1 MGPPVMPVATYDRD
15 ARPPASADAPAAVAI
30 RTPERGKRRLARLLG
45 PPAILAIATLALLA
59 LWRELRAYRLTDVLR
74 QVRDL
79 RPQTIGLAV
88 VVTACGYLALS
99 GYDALALRYVGRRVH
114 ARRIVLASFIAY
126 AFSQTISLS
135 ALTGASIRYRF
146 WSAWGLSTAE
156 IARAVAFTVA
166 TLWLGAFTLGGA
178 ALVLEPGV
186 VSSAIPALSVGVARA
201 IGSVLLGLVVM
212 HLIWAIVVRRPLRV
226 GGWRIEGP
234 DPRLALAQVSIA
246 TLDWTLAGLVL
257 YILLRDAA
265 PLPFAGFLGLFILAQ
280 VIGLASHVPGG
291 LGVFETAMVL
301 LLEPRMPPSA
311 VLGAL
316 VAYRAIYYLLP
327 LTIAAVIL
335 LTHELLRQRA
345 HLTRLAGTAGQL
357 ISPLAPHLLSGSA
370 FVAGV
375 ILLVSGVTP
384 ADPIRLVW
392 LSDVFPLAVIEL
404 AHLAASVAGITL
416 VLVALSLRRRL
427 DAAYQL
433 AVVALAVGIV
443 ASLLKGVDW
452 EEALALAV
460 VLVTLIP
467 AHRHFYRRAA
477 LTAEPF
483 TPGWLVAIALV
494 LGGVL
499 WLGLFSYKHV
509 EYAGELWW
517 RFALSG
523 DAPRFLRA
531 TAAVVAAVVAFAFA
545 HLLRPAPARPAS
557 PTPTALHCAA
567 DIAARSERTDVWLAL
582 LGDKALLLSDSGRAF
597 IMYAVAGR
605 SWVALGD
612 PAGAAAERAELAWRF
627 RELADRHGGW
637 TVFYQVGKE
646 DLPLYV
652 DLGLTLVKVGEEA
665 CVPLRGFSLE
675 GGARKRLR
683 RAHRDVE
690 REGASFEVVPPV
702 GVPMLIPELR
712 RVSDDWL
719 ANKHTREKR
728 FSIGFFDERYLRHFP
743 VAVARVH
750 GRIVAF
756 ANVLLSGTGTELSV
770 DLMRYSSDAP
780 HGVMDYLFTEL
791 MLWGSRDG
799 YRSFNLGMA
808 PLSGFAP
815 RALAPLWS
823 RAGAF
828 VYGHGEH
835 FYNFRGLRQYKEK
848 FDPVWEPRYLASPGG
863 LALPRILTN
872 IATLVSGGLAG
883 VVAR

>member
-1 MGPPVMPVATYDRD
+1 VT
-15 ARPPASADAPAAVAI
+15 AVAI
-30 RTPERGKRRLARLLG
+30 PTSDRGARRLARVLG
-45 PPAILAIATLALLA
+45 PPVILAIATLALLA
-59 LWRELRAYRLTDVLR
+59 LWRELRTYRLEDVLR
-74 QVRDL
+74 HVRDL
-79 RPQTIGLAV
+79 RPQTVGLALA
-88 VVTACGYLALS
+88 VTACGYLALS
-99 GYDALALRYVGRRVH
+99 GYDALALRYVGRRVR

-146 WSAWGLSTAE
+146 WSAWGLSTVE

-166 TLWLGAFTLGGA
+166 TLWLGAFTLGAA
-178 ALVLEPGV
+178 ALVLEPAV
-186 VSSAIPALSVGVARA
+186 VSSAIPALAVGVVRA
-201 IGSVLLGLVVM
+201 LGVVLIGVVVAY
-212 HLIWAIVVRRPLRV
+212 LIWTVVVRRPLSV
-226 GGWRIEGP
+226 GGWRLEAP
-234 DPRLALAQVSIA
+234 DARLALAQVGIS

-265 PLPFAGFLGLFILAQ
+265 PLSFVGFLGLFVLAQ

-291 LGVFETAMVL
+291 LGVFETALVL
-301 LLEPRMPPSA
+301 LLEPRVPPA
-311 VLGAL
+311 TVLGAL

-327 LTIAAVIL
+327 LTTAAVIL
-335 LTHELLRQRA
+335 ATHELLRRRA
-345 HLTRLAGTAGQL
+345 HLTRIAGTAGQL

-392 LSDVFPLAVIEL
+392 LSGVFPLAVIEVG
-404 AHLAASVAGITL
+404 HLVASVAGITL
-416 VLVALSLRRRL
+416 VLLALGLRRRL

-433 AVVALAVGIV
+433 AVVALGVGIV

-452 EEALALAV
+452 EEALALSV
-460 VLVTLIP
+460 VLVTLVP
-467 AHRHFYRRAA
+467 SRHHFYRRAA

-557 PTPTALHCAA
+557 PTPMALNRAA
-567 DIAARSERTDVWLAL
+567 DVAARSDRTDAWLAL
-582 LGDKALLLSDSGRAF
+582 LGDKALLLSASCQAF

-612 PAGAAAERAELAWRF
+612 PAGAASERAELAWRF

-637 TVFYQVGKE
+637 TVFYQVGKG

-652 DLGLTLVKVGEEA
+652 DLGLTLMKVGEEA
-665 CVPLRGFSLE
+665 RVSLHDFSLD
-675 GGARKRLR
+675 GSARKGLR
-683 RAHRDVE
+683 RANRDVE
-690 REGASFEVVPPV
+690 RDGASFEVVPPI
-702 GVPMLIPELR
+702 GVPKLLPELR
-712 RVSDDWL
+712 YVSDDWL
-719 ANKHTREKR
+719 ANKNTREKR
-728 FSIGFFDERYLRHFP
+728 FSIGFFDERYLQHFH
-743 VAVARVH
+743 VAVVRVD

-756 ANVLLSGTGTELSV
+756 ANVLASGMGEELSV
-770 DLMRYSSDAP
+770 DLMRYASDAP

-791 MLWGSRDG
+791 MRCGARDG
-799 YRSFNLGMA
+799 YRWFNLGTA
-808 PLSGFAP
+808 PLSGFEP

-823 RAGAF
+823 RAGAL
-828 VYGHGEH
+828 VYQHGEH
-835 FYNFRGLRQYKEK
+835 FYNFRGLRQYKAK

-863 LALPRILTN
+863 LALPRVLTN
-872 IATLVSGGLAG
+872 IATLISGGLAG
-883 VVAR
+883 VVAK